1 MGWISGD
8 GEMNKL
14 LNASLASAA
23 ILIGAAISGSAAATT
38 INFDTLG
45 NGVTVTTQYAGVT
58 FSSDA
63 GEVIRTTAQVPPY
76 LTSAPN
82 FICTGPAAGS
92 IDCTHSVNLDFA
104 GPVSGLSFHYT
115 GADTLGSTFNV
126 DVFEGFVYFGSTTF
140 TSSAG
145 LLASQLA
152 DLTGY
157 SNITRISINKLTDPA
172 GLGFDDFTFT
182 PGGGTHGVPEPTAW
196 ALMII
201 GTGLVGTALR
211 RRRDRAL
218 TA

>member
-1 MGWISGD
+1 MTKIL
-8 GEMNKL
+8 K
-14 LNASLASAA
+14 ACLASAA

-45 NGVTVTTQYAGVT
+45 DGVVVSTQYAGVT
-58 FSSDA
+58 FSSDP

-82 FICTGPAAGS
+82 FICTGPAAGG
-92 IDCTHSVNLDFA
+92 IDCTRSVILDFA

-115 GADTLGSTFNV
+115 GADRLGSTFNV
-126 DVFEGFVYFGSTTF
+126 DVFQSFAYFGSTTF

-152 DLTGY
+152 DLTSY
-157 SNITRISINKLTDPA
+157 SNITRISINTLTDPA

-182 PGGGTHGVPEPTAW
+182 PGGGSHGVPEPTAW
-196 ALMII
+196 ALMIA
-201 GTGLVGTALR
+201 GVGLVGTALR

-218 TA
+218 IA